1 MVFNLPKILVAAASL
16 LFLNFLMVGC
26 NKQNGGDLP
35 AASTDW
41 SRDILM
47 TNLIVDLDRMG
58 ASADIV
64 VAGSLASTSASFEI
78 GDLVIENVTSN
89 GIQLN
94 FRAEQGRLDVGV
106 PQSVEAQTLTIDYR
120 FAIQDDFNGLLRSG
134 ATFIWPY
141 YCGNLFP
148 CKSEPA
154 EGGGY
159 SLMLEGVPDGATGLF
174 PRSIAVDVPAY
185 MVGWAVADYSYLA
198 LGQTTNGTEVGVYYR
213 TGEEQDALSGAQ
225 YLRDVFDWYEQTFG
239 EYGFGQQVASVSV
252 DWGGAAFGG
261 IEHHPYWHIASG
273 SMSDPVIHAHE
284 AAHGWFGNGV
294 RIGCWEDFVLSEG
307 LASYLA
313 ARALEEVAGEDI
325 GDQVW
330 NSYRNQLASLQSS
343 SENKIA
349 WPPGCNGIDILE
361 DGLFGTAPYM
371 KGAFFFKHLESV
383 LGSNRFDSLLRDF
396 YRANRGEAVTMQLL
410 LTLIEEESDYD
421 PAQCAQAWLRNETLP
436 QLERC
441 GY

>member
-1 MVFNLPKILVAAASL
+1 MVFDKPKSHMEVASL

-26 NKQNGGDLP
+26 NKQHSGDLP

-47 TNLIVDLDRMG
+47 TNLIVDLDSMR

-64 VAGSLASTSASFEI
+64 LAGSLASTGASFEI
-78 GDLVIENVTSN
+78 GDLIVEQVTSN
-89 GIQLN
+89 ATQLN
-94 FRAEQGRLDVGV
+94 FRTGQGRLDVGV
-106 PQSVEAQTLTIDYR
+106 PLSVQDQTLTIDYR

-148 CKSEPA
+148 CRSEPA
-154 EGGGY
+154 EGSSY

-174 PRSIAVDVPAY
+174 PQSITMDVPAY
-185 MVGWAVADYSYLA
+185 MVGWAVASYSYQA
-198 LGQTTNGTEVGVYYR
+198 LGQTVNGTEVGVYYR
-213 TGEEQDALSGAQ
+213 AGEEQNALRGTRH
-225 YLRDVFDWYEQTFG
+225 LRDVFDWYEQTFG
-239 EYGFGQQVASVSV
+239 EYGFGQKVASVSV
-252 DWGGAAFGG
+252 DWGGEAFGG
-261 IEHHPYWHIASG
+261 IEHHPFWHIASG

-313 ARALEEVAGEDI
+313 ARALEAVAGEAI

-330 NSYRNQLASLQSS
+330 ASYKNQLDSLQNS

-349 WPPGCNGIDILE
+349 WPQGCNEIDILE

-383 LGSNRFDSLLRDF
+383 LGSNRFDRLLRDF
-396 YRANRGEAVTMQLL
+396 YRANRGGAVTLQAL
-410 LTLIEEESDYD
+410 LTLIGEESDYD
-421 PAQCAQAWLRNETLP
+421 PAQCAQAWLRNEALP
-436 QLERC
+436 QVELC